1 VSPEDKDRLRK
12 LFAMLQSPYE
22 NEAMTATRMIK
33 QILQANGRTINDLIG
48 ELDWDAPAGNNRYKY
63 EPTKSSSP
71 SPPPASDPPP
81 SYQQH
86 TSQPDQSMEWKVVV
100 GVLALLFSIPALGAI
115 TATLNTAP
123 DIGVAILLISGGAFM
138 IMWPARSYLAQLL
151 GR

>member
-22 NEAMTATRMIK
+22 NEAMTATRLIK
-33 QILQANGRTINDLIG
+33 QILQANGKTINDLIG
-48 ELDWDAPAGNNRYKY
+48 ELDWDALAGNNRRNSP
-63 EPTKSSSP
+63 PTKSSSP

-81 SYQQH
+81 NYQQH
-86 TSQPDQSMEWKVVV
+86 TSQLDQSMEGKAVA
-100 GVLALLFSIPALGAI
+100 GVLALLFSIPTLGAI

-123 DIGVAILLISGGAFM
+123 DIRVAILLIAGGAFM
-138 IMWPARSYLAQLL
+138 VLWPARSYLAQLL